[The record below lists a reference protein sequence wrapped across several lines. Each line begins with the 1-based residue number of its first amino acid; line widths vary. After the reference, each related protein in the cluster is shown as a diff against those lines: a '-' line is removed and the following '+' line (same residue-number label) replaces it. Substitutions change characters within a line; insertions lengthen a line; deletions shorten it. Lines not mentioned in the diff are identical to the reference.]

1 MAEFYT
7 NLPPKDKDDLDKTIE
22 KLTTSNYETEYQ
34 FNVGEYDSTIAFF
47 VKRGFSRTA
56 AESTAYAI
64 LSQAK
69 IDNIKPQQILDQ
81 LTYATPALLSELITI
96 ILNAN
101 RYKSSRLGVRK
112 TLTTK
117 ETVSRNIIDNSPVTL
132 ADDGS
137 TILP

>member
-7 NLPPKDKDDLDKTIE
+7 NLPQKDKDNLQQTID
-22 KLTTSNYETEYQ
+22 KLTTTPYETNYE

-69 IDNIKPQQILDQ
+69 IDDIKPQQILDQ
-81 LTYATPALLSELITI
+81 LTYATEALLSELITI

-112 TLTTK
+112 TLAAK
-117 ETVSRNIIDNSPVTL
+117 ETVSRNILD
-132 ADDGS
+132 
-137 TILP
+137 

>member
-1 MAEFYT
+1 MTEFYT
-7 NLPPKDKDDLDKTIE
+7 NLPPKQKDDLDKTIE
-22 KLTTSNYETEYQ
+22 KLTTSNYQTEYQ

-69 IDNIKPQQILDQ
+69 IDNIKPQEILDK
-81 LTYATPALLSELITI
+81 LTYADTALLSELITI

-101 RYKSSRLGVRK
+101 RYKSSRLGVRQ
-112 TLTTK
+112 TLNTK
-117 ETVSRNIIDNSPVTL
+117 DTVSRNIID
-132 ADDGS
+132 
-137 TILP
+137 

>member
-7 NLPPKDKDDLDKTIE
+7 NLPQKDKDNLQQTIDR
-22 KLTTSNYETEYQ
+22 LTTTPYETNYE

-81 LTYATPALLSELITI
+81 LTYATEALLSELITI
-96 ILNAN
+96 ILN
-101 RYKSSRLGVRK
+101 K
-112 TLTTK
+112 
-117 ETVSRNIIDNSPVTL
+117 
-132 ADDGS
+132 
-137 TILP
+137 TILQKV

>member
-7 NLPPKDKDDLDKTIE
+7 NLPPKQQDELDKTVE

-69 IDNIKPQQILDQ
+69 IDDIKPQVILDK
-81 LTYATPALLSELITI
+81 LTYASPALLSELITI

-101 RYKSSRLGVRK
+101 RYKSSRLGVRQ
-112 TLTTK
+112 TLITK
-117 ETVSRNIIDNSPVTL
+117 DTVSRNIID
-132 ADDGS
+132 
-137 TILP
+137 

>member
-1 MAEFYT
+1 M
-7 NLPPKDKDDLDKTIE
+7 E
-22 KLTTSNYETEYQ
+22 KLTTSNYQADYQ

-69 IDNIKPQQILDQ
+69 IDNIKPQEILDK
-81 LTYATPALLSELITI
+81 LTYASPALLSELITI

-101 RYKSSRLGVRK
+101 RYKSSRLGVRQ

-117 ETVSRNIIDNSPVTL
+117 DTVSRNIID
-132 ADDGS
+132 
-137 TILP
+137 

>member
-7 NLPPKDKDDLDKTIE
+7 NLPPKEKDDLDKTVE
-22 KLTTSNYETEYQ
+22 KLTTSNYQADYQ

-69 IDNIKPQQILDQ
+69 IDNIKPQEILDK
-81 LTYATPALLSELITI
+81 LTYASPALLSELITI

-101 RYKSSRLGVRK
+101 RYKSSRLGVRQ

-117 ETVSRNIIDNSPVTL
+117 GTVSRNIID
-132 ADDGS
+132 
-137 TILP
+137 

>member
-1 MAEFYT
+1 MSEFYT
-7 NLPPKDKDDLDKTIE
+7 NLPPKENDTLQDTVN
-22 KLTTSNYETEYQ
+22 KLTTTQYEVDNQ

-47 VKRGFSRTA
+47 VKRNFSREA
-56 AESTAYAI
+56 AEATAYAI

-69 IDNIKPQQILDQ
+69 IDDIKPQQILDQ

-112 TLTTK
+112 TLATK
-117 ETVSRNIIDNSPVTL
+117 ETVSRNIID
-132 ADDGS
+132 
-137 TILP
+137 

>member
-7 NLPPKDKDDLDKTIE
+7 NLPPKQKDDLDKTIE
-22 KLTTSNYETEYQ
+22 KLTTSNYGTEYQ
-34 FNVGEYDSTIAFF
+34 FNVGEYDSTVAFF
-47 VKRGFSRTA
+47 VKRNFSRSS

-81 LTYATPALLSELITI
+81 LTYATPALLSKLITI

-101 RYKSSRLGVRK
+101 RYKSSRLGVRQ

-117 ETVSRNIIDNSPVTL
+117 ETVSRKIID
-132 ADDGS
+132 
-137 TILP
+137 

>member
-7 NLPPKDKDDLDKTIE
+7 NLPPKNKDELQKTVD
-22 KLTTSNYETEYQ
+22 KLTTTPYETNYE

-47 VKRGFSRTA
+47 VKRNFSRTA

-112 TLTTK
+112 TLAAK
-117 ETVSRNIIDNSPVTL
+117 ETVSRNIID
-132 ADDGS
+132 
-137 TILP
+137 

>member
-7 NLPPKDKDDLDKTIE
+7 NLPPKDQDSLDETIK
-22 KLTTSNYETEYQ
+22 KLTTTAYETDYQ
-34 FNVGEYDSTIAFF
+34 FNAGEYDSTVAFF
-47 VKRGFSRTA
+47 VKRNFSRVA

-81 LTYATPALLSELITI
+81 LTYASPPLLSELITI

-112 TLTTK
+112 TLATK
-117 ETVSRNIIDNSPVTL
+117 ETVSRNIID
-132 ADDGS
+132 
-137 TILP
+137 

>member
-1 MAEFYT
+1 MTEFYT
-7 NLPPKDKDDLDKTIE
+7 NLPPKQKDELDKTVE

-47 VKRGFSRTA
+47 VKRGFSRIA

-69 IDNIKPQQILDQ
+69 IDNIKPQEILDK
-81 LTYATPALLSELITI
+81 LTYASPALLSELITI

-101 RYKSSRLGVRK
+101 RYKSSRLGVRQ

-117 ETVSRNIIDNSPVTL
+117 GTVSRNIID
-132 ADDGS
+132 
-137 TILP
+137 

>member
-7 NLPPKDKDDLDKTIE
+7 NLPSKDNDELQKTVE
-22 KLTTSNYETEYQ
+22 KLKTTNYETEYE

-47 VKRGFSRTA
+47 VKRNFSRAA

-81 LTYATPALLSELITI
+81 LTYATPTLLSELITI

-101 RYKSSRLGVRK
+101 RYKSSRLGVRQ

-117 ETVSRNIIDNSPVTL
+117 ETVSRNIID
-132 ADDGS
+132 
-137 TILP
+137 

>member
-1 MAEFYT
+1 MDEFYT
-7 NLPPKDKDDLDKTIE
+7 NLPPKDKDQLDQTIK
-22 KLTTSNYETEYQ
+22 KLTTSDYENEYQ

-69 IDNIKPQQILDQ
+69 IDNIKPQEILDK
-81 LTYATPALLSELITI
+81 LTYASPALLSELITI

-101 RYKSSRLGVRK
+101 RYKSSRLGVRQ
-112 TLTTK
+112 TLAAK
-117 ETVSRNIIDNSPVTL
+117 DTVSRNIID
-132 ADDGS
+132 
-137 TILP
+137 

>member
-7 NLPPKDKDDLDKTIE
+7 NLPPKQKDQLQETIN
-22 KLTTSNYETEYQ
+22 KLTTTTYQTDYE

-47 VKRGFSRTA
+47 VKRNFSRVA

-64 LSQAK
+64 LAQAK

-81 LTYATPALLSELITI
+81 LTYATPALLSEFITI

-117 ETVSRNIIDNSPVTL
+117 ETVSRNIID
-132 ADDGS
+132 
-137 TILP
+137 

>member
-7 NLPPKDKDDLDKTIE
+7 NLPPKQKDELDKTIE
-22 KLTTSNYETEYQ
+22 KLTTTNYETNYQ
-34 FNVGEYDSTIAFF
+34 FSAGDYDSTIGFF

-69 IDNIKPQQILDQ
+69 IDNVRPQEILDN
-81 LTYATPALLSELITI
+81 LTNADPALLSELITI

-101 RYKSSRLGVRK
+101 RYKSSRLGVRQ
-112 TLTTK
+112 TLTTR
-117 ETVSRNIIDNSPVTL
+117 ETVSRNIID
-132 ADDGS
+132 
-137 TILP
+137 

>member
-7 NLPPKDKDDLDKTIE
+7 NLPPKDKDELQKTVE
-22 KLTTSNYETEYQ
+22 KLTTTPYETDYE
-34 FNVGEYDSTIAFF
+34 FNVGDYDSTIAFF
-47 VKRGFSRTA
+47 VKRNFSRTA
-56 AESTAYAI
+56 AESTAYVI

-112 TLTTK
+112 TLATK
-117 ETVSRNIIDNSPVTL
+117 ETVSRNIID
-132 ADDGS
+132 
-137 TILP
+137 

>member
-7 NLPPKDKDDLDKTIE
+7 NLPPKGKDNLQETVD
-22 KLTTSNYETEYQ
+22 KLTTTDYQTDYQ

-81 LTYATPALLSELITI
+81 LTYATPALLSELISI

-112 TLTTK
+112 TLNTK
-117 ETVSRNIIDNSPVTL
+117 DTVSRNIIS
-132 ADDGS
+132 
-137 TILP
+137 

>member
-7 NLPPKDKDDLDKTIE
+7 NLPPKGKDNFDTTIE
-22 KLTTSNYETEYQ
+22 KLTTTQYQTEYE
-34 FNVGEYDSTIAFF
+34 FNVGEYDAAVGFF
-47 VKRGFSRTA
+47 VKRGFKRSS
-56 AESTAYAI
+56 AETTAYVI

-69 IDNIKPQQILDQ
+69 IDNVNPQELLDKLGQ
-81 LTYATPALLSELITI
+81 ASEIQLSEVITI

-117 ETVSRNIIDNSPVTL
+117 ETVSRNILD
-132 ADDGS
+132 
-137 TILP
+137 